1 MGGALRDTSS
11 EDMRGRELELGGHP
25 ICGGFAAVAGR
36 TGARITA
43 VRTAM
48 TWAAALGLPPRLA
61 SCRSLLLVDGL
72 RRSSSRADAASAA
85 DWSVDDIFTRQA
97 ALATSLLTLEGGCCT
112 LLSTAPRPRC
122 DVLVA
127 LL

>member
-1 MGGALRDTSS
+1 
-11 EDMRGRELELGGHP
+11 MRGGP
-25 ICGGFAAVAGR
+25 AVAAGI
-36 TGARITA
+36 TGVRITG
-43 VRTAM
+43 VRTAT
-48 TWAAALGLPPRLA
+48 TWAAALGLPPRLV
-61 SCRSLLLVDGL
+61 SCRLLLPADGL

-112 LLSTAPRPRC
+112 LLSTTPRPRC